1 MTELN
6 RKLRRQIPRTLDLDR
21 HSRGRLIII
30 ELEPPDL
37 VHFRWKGTHRRYTA
51 NIARLMQW
59 TIQENVER
67 QRREKKRAKK
77 NRRSMKLFKED

>member
-1 MTELN
+1 MTGLN
-6 RKLRRQIPRTLDLDR
+6 RKLRREIPRTLDLDR

-37 VHFRWKGTHRRYTA
+37 VHFRWKGTRRRYTA
-51 NIARLMQW
+51 NVARLMQW

-67 QRREKKRAKK
+67 REKKLARKDW
-77 NRRSMKLFKED
+77 RSMKLFKED